1 MDQNKT
7 KEMLPTAPFALAN
20 VRQMPLQ
27 FEKAISDVPD
37 GLKVSTLPPDIKLTS
52 RSIRKALKRNAI
64 VLIHH
69 VNACLVDELVSVS
82 RYYKIISQMAFN
94 YQREHENAF
103 FDIYPDLVILSDE
116 EEQQIAAGTLVFDTN
131 YKRQN
136 YRKFAKRLAHDIYDY
151 HEAKK
156 MQTAAL
162 LNLMSFTRFNG
173 NEVTK
178 SIASQVRWTY
188 INTNCVLYERFPS
201 FIGAEAYQ
209 TQLMSVALGTST
221 YGADLISMPYQI
233 TDIYGNR
240 GFHCQPIDSL
250 ISRIEKDYGVL
261 PNFTG
266 ENLPNFDK
274 LKELTDH
281 MKRTIAN
288 YGQATPTYT
297 AGKPSF
303 TKFSPAM
310 MKIENG
316 GSYSAVGAA
325 FTVAQAKMNVDG
337 DIVQTENPAGLGLDG
352 DQLTNRMWSA
362 FKFWTNYLVT
372 VHPEFMD
379 PNSDKYEFCISQLKI
394 LEPSS
399 KLEDLISKVRALP
412 NIDIADLASR
422 MSYKKS
428 GQVTTA
434 NIVKWSPMDFT
445 STEAGYTFRG
455 STFAD
460 NYERLEVDSNN
471 TADMINK
478 SKAWPKLGPTMF
490 FDKNKLSNKPLVA
503 NCVPMVGVDF
513 PAHNDGSVGSEML
526 QTCTGKNAA
535 FLDYCIANGIDPNS
549 SNMEFVAVTDEFV
562 KDFCK
567 QDITKGIVFEECPD
581 FVTVLSQPAIDCSDL
596 LQCGFNVLVS
606 ADDPNPNAWEQYF
619 CDPENY
625 RKVDSHA
632 DIITT
637 VIKSGANALG
647 PCFNNQFG
655 RAHLANEAYLTKL
668 KHAMIFAGVGIF
680 MSPLA
685 ALASSDVGYFVNGLQ
700 LVPKSGDVYGFPAA
714 GMNSVDACFQ
724 GTGNFGVN
732 LKEMVLSAGTASRTS
747 GAKANTNLSQ
757 VISTI
762 HGTVADDMNIQIWSI
777 SPEYG
782 RILIA
787 HDKFDLSGI
796 STIIPSAGLATPAVS
811 QFGNIPTIGLI
822 KPLTGNI
829 ATEGSVDN
837 DDAGWPTIGLTV
849 KEMDLQFLFPAAQLL
864 FFIGSITIP
873 QLYVDPESGIFTSG
887 EPYKIDMLSDYK
899 WVFSTIA
906 KQVAMFAGINAT
918 IPFWDSG
925 IQAGSPSFN
934 IASTHDIPENNIAA
948 EPRVP
953 RGVRTSGKNFANQ
966 HGGARPIRTESQQA
980 MPHASMHGDSSDD
993 KDGDKPT
1000 TGGKKFNK
1008 GFKRHHNRR
1017 DFKTDKNYK
1026 SPEVKF
1032 ESNQSGISSESK
1044 LETANSNLDQSD
1056 AKSDKEFKKLNS
1068 DTAATAIKM
1077 I

>member
-20 VRQMPLQ
+20 VKQMPLQ

-52 RSIRKALKRNAI
+52 RSIRKTLKRNAI

-69 VNACLVDELVSVS
+69 VNACLVDQLVSVS

-116 EEQQIAAGTLVFDTN
+116 EQQQIEAGTLKFDTE
-131 YKRQN
+131 YKRRK
-136 YRKFAKRLAHDIYDY
+136 YRTFAKRLAHDIYDY

-178 SIASQVRWTY
+178 SIASQIRWSY
-188 INTNCVLYERFPS
+188 INTHCVLYERFPS

-221 YGADLISMPYQI
+221 YGADLISMPLQV

-240 GFHCQPIDSL
+240 GFHCQPVDSL
-250 ISRIEKDYGVL
+250 ISRIDKEYGVL
-261 PNFTG
+261 PCFTG
-266 ENLPNFDK
+266 DTLPNFEG
-274 LKELTDH
+274 LKELVAH
-281 MKRTIAN
+281 MQRTIES
-288 YGQATPTYT
+288 YGQAVPTYIT
-297 AGKPSF
+297 GRPTF

-325 FTVAQAKMNVDG
+325 FTTAQAKTNSDG
-337 DIVQTENPAGLGLDG
+337 DVIQSTNPAQLGVDG
-352 DQLTNRMWSA
+352 DQLTNRLWSA

-379 PNSDKYEFCISQLKI
+379 PNSDKYEFCTTQLKI

-412 NIDIADLASR
+412 NIDIADLAR
-422 MSYKKS
+422 HMSYKKN

-434 NIVKWSPMDFT
+434 NIVKWSPLDFT
-445 STEAGYTFRG
+445 STEEGYTFKG
-455 STFAD
+455 TTFAD

-471 TADMINK
+471 TADMLTK
-478 SKAWPKLGPTMF
+478 SKAWPKLGPTIF
-490 FDKNKLSNKPLVA
+490 FDKNKMSNKPLVA
-503 NCVPMVGVDF
+503 NCVPMVGLDF
-513 PAHNDGSVGSEML
+513 PPRPDGSIGSEMQ
-526 QTCTGKNAA
+526 QTPTGKNAA
-535 FLDYCIANGIDPNS
+535 YLDYCISNGVDPNS
-549 SNMEFVAVTDEFV
+549 SNMEFIGVTDDFV

-567 QDITKGIVFEECPD
+567 QDISKGIVFEECPD
-581 FVTVLSQPAIDCSDL
+581 FVTVLSQPAIDCSDI
-596 LQCGFNVLVS
+596 LQCGFNVLIS
-606 ADDPNPNAWEQYF
+606 ADDPNPNAWDQYF
-619 CDPENY
+619 CDPNNY
-625 RKVDSHA
+625 REISDHD
-632 DIITT
+632 DIVTT
-637 VIKSGANALG
+637 VLKSGTNALG
-647 PCFNNQFG
+647 PCFNNNFG
-655 RAHLANEAYLTKL
+655 RAHLANKEYRDQI

-700 LVPKSGDVYGFPAA
+700 LIPRSSDDIYGFSSV
-714 GMNSVDACFQ
+714 GMNSVDACFH
-724 GTGNFGVN
+724 GTGSFGTDV
-732 LKEMVLSAGTASRTS
+732 KEMLVSAATGSQAA
-747 GAKANTNLSQ
+747 GAKANTSLS
-757 VISTI
+757 VFLATV
-762 HGTVADDMNIQIWSI
+762 HGTVADDMNIQIWTI

-787 HDKFDLSGI
+787 HDKFDLAGI
-796 STIIPSAGLATPAVS
+796 STVIPSAGLPDPSISEFGAV
-811 QFGNIPTIGLI
+811 PTIGAI

-829 ATEGSVDN
+829 ATEGSADN
-837 DDAGWPTIGLTV
+837 DDASWLSNALTV
-849 KEMDLQFLFPAAQLL
+849 KQMDLLYMYPAAQLL

-873 QLYVDPESGIFTSG
+873 QIYVDAESGIFTSG
-887 EPYKIDMLSDYK
+887 EPYKVDMLSDYK
-899 WVFSTIA
+899 WLFSNIA
-906 KQVAMFAGINAT
+906 KQVAMFAGVNAT

-925 IQAGSPSFN
+925 IQSGNPSFN
-934 IASTHDIPENNIAA
+934 VASTNDIPENNISA
-948 EPRVP
+948 EPRTP
-953 RGVRTSGKNFANQ
+953 RAVRSPGKNFADQ
-966 HGGARPIRTESQQA
+966 HGGARPIKTESQQA
-980 MPHASMHGDSSDD
+980 MPHYGKSSRDGDSDSSDFSR
-993 KDGDKPT
+993 
-1000 TGGKKFNK
+1000 GKRNGRKQ
-1008 GFKRHHNRR
+1008 FKRNYR
-1017 DFKTDKNYK
+1017 DNKREKVSDKFG
-1026 SPEVKF
+1026 EDKF
-1032 ESNQSGISSESK
+1032 ESNSSGVLKSSDLK
-1044 LETANSNLDQSD
+1044 TANSNMDESN
-1056 AKSDKEFKKLNS
+1056 AKSDEKFKKLNS
-1068 DTAATAIKM
+1068 DTVSNAIKM